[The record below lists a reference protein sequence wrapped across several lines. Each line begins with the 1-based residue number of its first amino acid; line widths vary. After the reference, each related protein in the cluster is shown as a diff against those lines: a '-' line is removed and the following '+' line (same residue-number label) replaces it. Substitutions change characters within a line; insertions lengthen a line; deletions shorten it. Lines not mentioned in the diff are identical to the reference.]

1 VQEDNMTRDELKN
14 EIRQSISEYHR
25 AIESWA
31 RYELKNEIRQSMSE
45 YNRAIERW
53 ARDVN
58 SSIKSP
64 LPDLD
69 DYAQRIMNAIDRFE
83 GGKSK

>member
-1 VQEDNMTRDELKN
+1 MTRDELKN

-25 AIESWA
+25 AIE
-31 RYELKNEIRQSMSE
+31 
-45 YNRAIERW
+45 RW

-64 LPDLD
+64 RPDLD
-69 DYAQRIMNAIDRFE
+69 DYVECVMIAIDKFE
-83 GGKSK
+83 GGKHD